1 MEEVVHVP
9 AWELA
14 VLVDLANTLLVALSK
29 QLHADHGKN
38 EDDDGQHQGQVAQ
51 CAHRVADDLN
61 EHIQCGPGFC
71 QLEDSQLKTKFTISH
86 ETVFSIS
93 TLDFC
98 FKFAVYLTFRYFCV
112 AKESILFWLFVF
124 WILLLFY
131 NYHNNGNT
139 YFEESVYV

>member
-9 AWELA
+9 ARQLA
-14 VLVDLANTLLVALSK
+14 VHIDLADTLLVALSK

-61 EHIQCGPGFC
+61 EHVQCGPGLC
-71 QLEDSQLKTKFTISH
+71 QLEDSELEIKFTISH
-86 ETVFSIS
+86 ETFLSIS

-98 FKFAVYLTFRYFCV
+98 HKFEVLPH
-112 AKESILFWLFVF
+112 IP
-124 WILLLFY
+124 LLLY
-131 NYHNNGNT
+131 
-139 YFEESVYV
+139 S